1 MAEPKSSQAYDL
13 SLFEPRKAKITNIQ
27 PNKKQV
33 KANQRR
39 ARLQTLINTVTVLLT
54 AAVIVGA
61 LGMMIVGRVQ
71 LTEMNNTIAG
81 LENELAILESETKAL
96 THTLAAQTSTQSVE
110 EYAIS
115 QGMQKV
121 ESYQIEYFTVETEDA
136 VAVTEAEPVWWETL
150 WEGIKHLFGADA

>member
-1 MAEPKSSQAYDL
+1 MTDPKGSQAYDL
-13 SLFEPRKAKITNIQ
+13 SLFEPRKAKITNIR

-61 LGMMIVGRVQ
+61 LGMMIVGRVR

-81 LENELAILESETKAL
+81 LEEELAILESETKAL

-110 EYAIS
+110 EYALS

-121 ESYQIEYFTVETEDA
+121 ESYQIEYFTVETKTETA
-136 VAVTEAEPVWWETL
+136 VVEPELSWWEKL
-150 WEGIKHLFGADA
+150 WDGIKHLFGVDA

>member
-1 MAEPKSSQAYDL
+1 MTDPKGSQAYDL
-13 SLFEPRKAKITNIQ
+13 SLFEPRKAKITNIR

-61 LGMMIVGRVQ
+61 LGMMIVGRVR

-81 LENELAILESETKAL
+81 LEEELAILESETKAL

-110 EYAIS
+110 EYALS

-121 ESYQIEYFTVETEDA
+121 ESYQIEYFTVETETETA
-136 VAVTEAEPVWWETL
+136 VVEPELSWREKL
-150 WEGIKHLFGADA
+150 WDGIKHLFGVDA